1 MLITNIDVSDR
12 PINDQL
18 GYIYEFAKTY
28 RHCNPVTNIYILSLM
43 IMRLV

>member
-18 GYIYEFAKTY
+18 GYIYEFAT
-28 RHCNPVTNIYILSLM
+28 NTGTVTL
-43 IMRLV
+43 